1 VTIAFVAGATGYVGR
16 TVVEQLRIRG
26 VKTIAHVRPSSR
38 KLDEWRAKLG
48 DDVDTS
54 PWEVAALADAIA
66 RRKVTH
72 VFVLIGT
79 TRAQAKADA
88 IDGNPYEAVDY
99 GLTRMLCDAAVKAGT
114 SPRIVYLSSVGT
126 GPGARSPYLKA
137 RHKAEEAVRSSGLP
151 WVIARPSFIVGAGDG
166 AKRDDGRPLEKA
178 AAVVADGLLAAVGL
192 VAKGTR
198 ARYRSI
204 TPETLGDAL
213 VRIGLDGVAG
223 KVYEGDDLRQ
233 TRG

>member
-1 VTIAFVAGATGYVGR
+1 MTIAFVAGATGYVGR
-16 TVVEQLRIRG
+16 TVVDQLRVRG
-26 VKTIAHVRPSSR
+26 VKTIAHVRPNSR

-54 PWEVAALADAIA
+54 PWDVPMLAEVIKT
-66 RRKVTH
+66 RKITH

-88 IDGNPYEAVDY
+88 IEGDPYEAVDY
-99 GLTRMLCDAAVKAGT
+99 GLTKMLCDAAVMAGT
-114 SPRIVYLSSVGT
+114 SPRIVYLSSIGT

-137 RHKAEEAVRSSGLP
+137 RHKAEEAVRSAGLP
-151 WVIARPSFIVGAGDG
+151 WVIARPSIIAGKGGGAQ
-166 AKRDDGRPLEKA
+166 RDDGRPLEKA

-192 VAKGTR
+192 VAGKTR
-198 ARYRSI
+198 AKYRSI
-204 TPETLGDAL
+204 TPETLGGAL
-213 VRIGLDGVAG
+213 VRIGLDGEAG
-223 KVYEGDDLRQ
+223 RVYEGDDLRQ